1 LGKKILKQHNLDLE
15 IKIKYEQ
22 KRLLSELEE
31 SQKEMIYMLTEL
43 MESTSDETGKH
54 IRRVAKISALLAKY
68 HPTLSD
74 RDADILYH
82 ASPMH
87 DIGKITIAHEILH
100 KPGCY
105 TKKEFEIMK
114 AHTSNAFH
122 LLTDV
127 TQ

>member
-54 IRRVAKISALLAKY
+54 IRRVAKL
-68 HPTLSD
+68 
-74 RDADILYH
+74 
-82 ASPMH
+82 
-87 DIGKITIAHEILH
+87 
-100 KPGCY
+100 
-105 TKKEFEIMK
+105 
-114 AHTSNAFH
+114 
-122 LLTDV
+122 
-127 TQ
+127 